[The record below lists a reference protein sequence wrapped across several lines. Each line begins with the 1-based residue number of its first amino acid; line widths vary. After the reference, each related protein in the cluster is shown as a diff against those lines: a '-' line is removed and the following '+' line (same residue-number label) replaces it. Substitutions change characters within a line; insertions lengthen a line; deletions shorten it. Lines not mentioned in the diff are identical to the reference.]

1 MNFLNLKSGFLLN
14 LNLSRNRIL
23 NRVRSRLRVKEG
35 KRAASLKKDF
45 LPRLNLLLA
54 VIFLSLTL
62 LGCNRNLNSP
72 HQITIGVSYQDLQN
86 EFVIRLQDA
95 IREEAKKLNIKLVE
109 ADAQGHAE
117 RQISE
122 IENFVARNVDAI
134 ILNPEDQY
142 GSAPCVDIAVREHK
156 PIVVVNAI
164 VANLDKANAYV
175 GSPDEQAGE
184 IEANQMMKIL
194 KGKGNIVIIQGPYGH
209 SAEVQRTKGIKEVLA
224 KYPGVKIIAEQ
235 TGNWDR
241 AQALSVMENWLAAG
255 REIDGVISEND
266 EMAMGALKAVTS
278 AGKQN
283 KIPIIGIDAIPDA
296 LKAVADGKLAAT
308 VFQDA
313 HAQGVT
319 AVDLAYKLVKGEKV
333 QHLDYIPF
341 QLVTKANVDKFLK

>member
-1 MNFLNLKSGFLLN
+1 
-14 LNLSRNRIL
+14 
-23 NRVRSRLRVKEG
+23 
-35 KRAASLKKDF
+35 
-45 LPRLNLLLA
+45 
-54 VIFLSLTL
+54 
-62 LGCNRNLNSP
+62 
-72 HQITIGVSYQDLQN
+72 VSYQDLQN

-95 IREEAKKLNIKLVE
+95 IREEAKKLNIDLIE
-109 ADAQGHAE
+109 LDAQGHAE
-117 RQISE
+117 KQVSH

-142 GSAPCVDIAVREHK
+142 GSSPAVDIAVREHK

-164 VANLDKANAYV
+164 VANLDRAGAYV

-194 KGKGNIVIIQGPYGH
+194 KGKGNIVLIQGPYGH

-224 KYPGVKIIAEQ
+224 KFPDAKIIAEQ

-241 AQALSVMENWLAAG
+241 AQALSVMENWLSSG
-255 REIDGVISEND
+255 RQINGVIAEND

-283 KIPIIGIDAIPDA
+283 EIPTIGIDAIPDA
-296 LKAVADGKLAAT
+296 LQAVKDGKLAGT

-313 HAQGVT
+313 HGQGVT
-319 AVDLAYKLVKGEKV
+319 AVDLAYQLVKEQKV
-333 QHLDYIPF
+333 KHLDYIPF
-341 QLVTKANVDKFLK
+341 QLVTKANVDEFLK